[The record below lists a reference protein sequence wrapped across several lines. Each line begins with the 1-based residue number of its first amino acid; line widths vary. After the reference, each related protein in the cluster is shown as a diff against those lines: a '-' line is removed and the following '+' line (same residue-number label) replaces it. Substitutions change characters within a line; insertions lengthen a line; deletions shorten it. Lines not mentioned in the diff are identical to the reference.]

1 MKQIEWPDDILNPP
15 GVVGDVVR
23 WIRETSP
30 MFQPKFALAAGLTA
44 CGALVGRAVKDW
56 TGQRTNL
63 YTLAIGNT
71 AAGKN
76 APLGAVR
83 RLVSAVGGSDKGQ
96 FKLIMGEAT
105 SASAIEAHLSVFP
118 VRLLLIDEIGHYI
131 STVRKA
137 AGDVNLGTVIPAITK
152 CWSCAGDAFIGRSRA
167 KDSNGKFR
175 DSETIKEP
183 CVCIYGATTPD
194 VLFDSLATADFAD
207 GSITRFL
214 SFISFDRPK
223 YKPVAECQVPVELVG
238 KVNDVLASFGVKPHG
253 AKTQSGA
260 SDFTPVPC
268 LVKSSEAAEK
278 VLADL
283 NDYAY
288 ERMLQADKG
297 EKFFLLWGRAV
308 EMARRVS
315 LIVASFR
322 DCHNPVID
330 EADADYAAWLIKLS
344 LTEMCDYAKKTIAD
358 TSFEKDKKRILA
370 IIREAGTKGVEK
382 SVVSVRAQSIRKQ
395 IRDEVLEDL
404 EETGEVVRVERPGR
418 TKHITVFYE
427 AEALKL
433 AQRREQVQFK
443 CDEADL

>member
-1 MKQIEWPDDILNPP
+1 MNHIEWADDILNPP
-15 GVVGDVVR
+15 GVVGDVVA

-30 MFQPKFALAAGLTA
+30 MFQPKFALAAGLTV

-96 FKLIMGEAT
+96 YKLIMGEAT

-137 AGDVNLGTVIPAITK
+137 AGDVNLGTVIPALTK
-152 CWSCAGDAFIGRSRA
+152 CWSCAADAYIGKARA
-167 KDSNGKFR
+167 LDSNGKFR
-175 DSETIKEP
+175 DSITIREP
-183 CVCIYGATTPD
+183 CVSVYGATTPD
-194 VLFDSLATADFAD
+194 VLFDSMATADFAD
-207 GSITRFL
+207 GSVTRFL
-214 SFISFDRPK
+214 SFMSFDRPK
-223 YKPVAECQVPVELVG
+223 YKPVAENQVPVELIE

-260 SDFTPVPC
+260 SDFTPVPR
-268 LVKSSEAAEK
+268 LVKSSEAAEN
-278 VLADL
+278 VLDAL

-288 ERMLQADKG
+288 ERMILADHG
-297 EKFFLLWGRAV
+297 ERFYLLWGRAV
-308 EMARRVS
+308 EMARRVA
-315 LIVASFR
+315 LIVAAFR

-358 TSFEKDKKRILA
+358 TAFEKEKKKIFA
-370 IIREAGTKGVEK
+370 IIRAAGESGVQK
-382 SVVSVRAQSIRKQ
+382 SVIAIRAQSVRRQ
-395 IRDEVLEDL
+395 IRDEILEDL
-404 EETGEVVRVERPGR
+404 EEAGEIVKVEKVAR
-418 TKHITVFYE
+418 TKPITIFYE
-427 AEALKL
+427 AEAFEMARKRTL
-433 AQRREQVQFK
+433 EQFG
-443 CDEADL
+443 CTESDL